1 MGFNQ
6 FALMARSFLKCS
18 PIYNNENL
26 PNIKKIAIVGSKFWK
41 RIAKEFIFVA
51 KVTKFRQNWSQWLE

>member
-26 PNIKKIAIVGSKFWK
+26 PNIKKLPLWAQNFE
-41 RIAKEFIFVA
+41 KE
-51 KVTKFRQNWSQWLE
+51 SQKSLFLLPK